1 MVDIFTN
8 PLGLDK
14 LRHFSDML
22 GLQHFDM
29 PHLRGELMREEQ
41 KEADRGAEKKT
52 SQSQPNTRREPKK
65 KMNRRQVIHIM
76 EMI

>member
-41 KEADRGAEKKT
+41 KEVDHGAAKKT
-52 SQSQPNTRREPKK
+52 SLILIQPNVGAEPERRRKPRKLEL
-65 KMNRRQVIHIM
+65 R
-76 EMI
+76 